1 MSFKTIVEWATGD
14 PPVAGWYNTLIINN
28 KGIPEVMTMKWTN
41 EDKWDN
47 PSWEVRGWCPFPLTC
62 EFMDVPEV
70 ISEGPEAT
78 NKNSEA
84 PTVEQTILWLANNLT
99 ETFSNHT
106 SDGVITCN
114 MAKQIIVEYIRNG
127 GLHANK

>member
-47 PSWEVRGWCPFPLTC
+47 PSWEVKGWCPFPLTC
-62 EFMDVPEV
+62 EFMSSPE
-70 ISEGPEAT
+70 IIPEDPESTPDIFDDLTQEEKIVNLADDLLDTFCRRT
-78 NKNSEA
+78 N
-84 PTVEQTILWLANNLT
+84 
-99 ETFSNHT
+99 
-106 SDGVITCN
+106 DGAIGCN
-114 MAKQIIVEYIRNG
+114 MATQIILEYIRNG
-127 GLHANK
+127 GLHVNK

>member
-1 MSFKTIVEWATGD
+1 MSFKTMTTWETK
-14 PPVAGWYNTLIINN
+14 PPEYPGWYNTLIINN
-28 KGIPEVMTMKWTN
+28 SGTPEVMTMRWNKETG
-41 EDKWDN
+41 WDN
-47 PSWEVRGWCPFPLTC
+47 KSWEVRGWCPFPLTC